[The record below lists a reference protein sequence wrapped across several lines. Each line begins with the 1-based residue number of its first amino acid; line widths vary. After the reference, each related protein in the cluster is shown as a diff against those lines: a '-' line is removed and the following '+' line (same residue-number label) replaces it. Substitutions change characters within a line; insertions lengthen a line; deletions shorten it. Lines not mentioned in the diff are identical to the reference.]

1 MIINNKMSQ
10 SKDSNQ
16 NVNVEEVMRNIEAKT
31 EKLVITAIKT
41 KNIEDP
47 YNIIAGNASK
57 NNMDQSIDILKQI
70 MESGNSEFKEKVGRP
85 MTYSEMRS
93 MFG

>member
-1 MIINNKMSQ
+1 VIINNKMSQ

-41 KNIEDP
+41 NKIEDP
-47 YNIIAGNASK
+47 INLISGQTPK
-57 NNMDQSIDILKQI
+57 NNMNQSIDILKQI